1 MNLRSAILHTN
12 SNRSVAV
19 DLKRSD
25 YVDDVGVEEDI
36 DIRWVASKQKE
47 TEFEESCRPLI

>member
-1 MNLRSAILHTN
+1 MTW
-12 SNRSVAV
+12 V
-19 DLKRSD
+19 
-25 YVDDVGVEEDI
+25 YVEEDI